1 LETREKLQ
9 TGEEDTQ
16 SRKRLETDVKTVS
29 NFKLLYFNAQGMS
42 NKFVQFNTLLHS
54 KEYDTVA
61 VSETWFDSSVLNS
74 ELIISGNTCFHQD
87 GRIELFDDEPY
98 VKEAWGGVIIL
109 VKEDSR
115 PDLVDFDVGAELI
128 S

>member
-1 LETREKLQ
+1 
-9 TGEEDTQ
+9 
-16 SRKRLETDVKTVS
+16 
-29 NFKLLYFNAQGMS
+29 MS

-74 ELIISGNTCFHQD
+74 EFIISGNTCFRQD
-87 GRIELFDDEPY
+87 GRIELFDDEQY

-109 VKEDSR
+109 VKDDSR
-115 PDLVDFDVGAELI
+115 LDLVDFDVGAELI